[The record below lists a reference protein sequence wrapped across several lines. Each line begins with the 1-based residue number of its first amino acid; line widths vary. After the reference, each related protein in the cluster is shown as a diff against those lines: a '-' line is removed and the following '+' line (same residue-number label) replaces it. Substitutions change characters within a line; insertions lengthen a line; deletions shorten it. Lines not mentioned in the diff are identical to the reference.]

1 MDRIPHRSEMKYLLC
16 SAALL
21 LNLCTVGQTL
31 EAEVDT
37 TRAELPLLVRDS
49 IRVRSHALS
58 AVVDSLWSDSIWT
71 WSGPCD
77 GPNRLFRFEW
87 GDSAYCS
94 LSLPCKGLTP
104 APQATALNAPL
115 TSDGPVQAEWDVEA
129 LIHLDSLLSQPRKAI
144 SAGCYPPAT
153 DQEFAPV
160 IQAMDDALFES
171 DKCRT
176 LIEASESLCLTRPQ
190 LIRALQR
197 IPSEDR
203 RLDTLTKIASPE
215 TDWPSDQLGELFQL
229 NFILEQA
236 LKRFAKR

>member
-1 MDRIPHRSEMKYLLC
+1 MKYLLC

-21 LNLCTVGQTL
+21 LSLCTAGQTL

-37 TRAELPLLVRDS
+37 THAELPLLVQDS

-58 AVVDSLWSDSIWT
+58 AVVDSLWSDSIWA

-77 GPNRLFRFEW
+77 GPTRLFRFEW

-94 LSLPCKGLTP
+94 LSLPCKGLTST
-104 APQATALNAPL
+104 PQPTSLNAPL
-115 TSDGPVQAEWDVEA
+115 TSSAPAETAWDIEA
-129 LIHLDSLLSQPRKAI
+129 MIHLDSLQSLPRKAI
-144 SAGCYPPAT
+144 SSGCYPPAT
-153 DQEFAPV
+153 DQDFAPV

-176 LIEASESLCLTRPQ
+176 LIEASKSLCLNRPQ
-190 LIRALQR
+190 LIRALKR

-203 RLDTLTKIASPE
+203 RLDTLTKIASSE

-229 NFILEQA
+229 NFILDQA

>member
-1 MDRIPHRSEMKYLLC
+1 MKYLLC
-16 SAALL
+16 SMALL
-21 LNLCTVGQTL
+21 LSLGTSGQTND
-31 EAEVDT
+31 AEVDT
-37 TRAELPLLVRDS
+37 TSAHLPLLVQDS
-49 IRVRSHALS
+49 IRVQSHALC
-58 AVVDSLWSDSIWT
+58 AIVDSVWSDSIWA

-77 GPNRLFRFEW
+77 GPTRSFRFEW

-94 LSLPCKGLTP
+94 LTLSCRDVRP
-104 APQATALNAPL
+104 APQPAALNAPL
-115 TSDGPVQAEWDVEA
+115 TSSVSAQSGWDIDA
-129 LIHLDSLLSQPRKAI
+129 LIPLDSILSQPRMAI
-144 SAGCYPPAT
+144 SSGCYPPAT
-153 DQEFAPV
+153 DRDFTPV
-160 IQAMDDALFES
+160 LKAMDEALFES
-171 DKCRT
+171 DKCRK

>member
-1 MDRIPHRSEMKYLLC
+1 MKYLLC

-21 LNLCTVGQTL
+21 LSLCTVGQTL

-58 AVVDSLWSDSIWT
+58 AVVDSLWSDSIWA

-77 GPNRLFRFEW
+77 GPTRLFRFEW
-87 GDSAYCS
+87 GDSVYCS

-129 LIHLDSLLSQPRKAI
+129 VIHLDSLLSQPRKAI

-171 DKCRT
+171 DKCRK